1 MNLVCQWKI
10 WGSGIFL
17 DRSSEAGAADEG
29 LDQHHRGASRA
40 CSKLVFFV
48 VAFLL
53 KSVSKRNDAWLCATS
68 MPEDVAQKRA
78 KLLIMM
84 QFRCLLLAKII
95 VIYAFSVCKFLS
107 SENWVV

>member
-1 MNLVCQWKI
+1 M
-10 WGSGIFL
+10 

-53 KSVSKRNDAWLCATS
+53 KSVSKGNDAWQYATS
-68 MPEDVAQKRA
+68 MPEDVAVATLDVQR
-78 KLLIMM
+78 
-84 QFRCLLLAKII
+84 II
-95 VIYAFSVCKFLS
+95 VMFSDPLAAGSTSTVGRRI
-107 SENWVV
+107 

>member
-1 MNLVCQWKI
+1 MKRLTTRLAMNPAWTLGQHTECSGGVSSLFCRMHELGLPVEN

-53 KSVSKRNDAWLCATS
+53 KSVSKRNDAWLYATS
-68 MPEDVAQKRA
+68 VPKDVA
-78 KLLIMM
+78 LLF
-84 QFRCLLLAKII
+84 Q
-95 VIYAFSVCKFLS
+95 
-107 SENWVV
+107 

>member
-68 MPEDVAQKRA
+68 MPEDVAVKALNDDLMQKFFGGGSRVA
-78 KLLIMM
+78 LGKNPKTGKL
-84 QFRCLLLAKII
+84 
-95 VIYAFSVCKFLS
+95 
-107 SENWVV
+107 

>member
-1 MNLVCQWKI
+1 M
-10 WGSGIFL
+10 

-68 MPEDVAQKRA
+68 MPEDVAKVKRDLRVLGA
-78 KLLIMM
+78 RRLEC
-84 QFRCLLLAKII
+84 FDSTAWNRYYSII
-95 VIYAFSVCKFLS
+95 NYEGSL
-107 SENWVV
+107 W

>member
-48 VAFLL
+48 VPFLL

-68 MPEDVAQKRA
+68 MPEDVAWASR
-78 KLLIMM
+78 
-84 QFRCLLLAKII
+84 RDLLLCADT
-95 VIYAFSVCKFLS
+95 
-107 SENWVV
+107 EEM